1 MLKLRHSKYELGIL
15 SPDGNTNISF
25 IRSKALAADVVW
37 GYGDIKESLSKG
49 AVLSLG
55 DAEFPVIINP
65 TSVKTDKFQFAL
77 VTADGKEFPCTI
89 GVLPTWEIKGDD
101 AFASRQ
107 QSQRKL
113 STRIFSRFQLCV
125 VQIRRWAI
133 TN

>member
-1 MLKLRHSKYELGIL
+1 M
-15 SPDGNTNISF
+15 
-25 IRSKALAADVVW
+25 
-37 GYGDIKESLSKG
+37 
-49 AVLSLG
+49 SLG

-101 AFASRQ
+101 AFASRAAEPEKVINKDIFTV
-107 QSQRKL
+107 SALCSSDTKVGDYKL
-113 STRIFSRFQLCV
+113 ALKATPKLKMGSRFIQCIALLLKLR
-125 VQIRRWAI
+125 IL